1 MLPGRIPASSPCF
14 PPSAPS
20 SHLHHALA
28 RRRLPSTKSDP
39 ILSSHPHKRGGE
51 ADATSQRARTAT
63 SSVVCIVDNQAV
75 LCLLR
80 LFTTNHWKSIKK
92 EACWTI
98 LNITAGSREQIQCS
112 FICMV

>member
-51 ADATSQRARTAT
+51 ADADLTARE
-63 SSVVCIVDNQAV
+63 DGDKDEGD
-75 LCLLR
+75 LLES
-80 LFTTNHWKSIKK
+80 FQQTQGTIKD
-92 EACWTI
+92 
-98 LNITAGSREQIQCS
+98 GQSG
-112 FICMV
+112 